1 MTRTLRTRLTT
12 LVAALVPVLASARTS
27 TRTVTVGE
35 SAIDVTIVGT
45 PAVPEPA
52 LVAWIERSAAGV
64 RSYLG
69 RFPVPRVRLDVR
81 AGGRGAIGG
90 GVTHGGR
97 LPVIRIRAGDATDQ
111 RALDRDW
118 VLTHEM
124 LHLAFPDLTTDD
136 SWAEEGLSTYAEPLA
151 RARTGLVRPESIW
164 SDLVDGLPKGMP
176 GRGDPGLH
184 GTDEWGRTYWGGAL
198 FWLMADVRI
207 REATRNRKGLA
218 DALAAI
224 LAAGG
229 DIRASWTLPRALE
242 VGDRAVGGTVLQ
254 DLYREQG
261 TRAEPVDLGALWQ
274 RLGVRRS
281 GGRVVLDDA
290 APLASV
296 RRAIDGSA
304 QGASN
309 SP

>member
-1 MTRTLRTRLTT
+1 MTRTLWTT
-12 LVAALVPVLASARTS
+12 VAAVLVPLLASAQTS

-45 PAVPEPA
+45 PAVPEPV

-81 AGGRGAIGG
+81 AGGRGAVGG
-90 GVTHGGR
+90 GVTHSGR
-97 LPVIRIRAGDATDQ
+97 LPSIRIRVGDATDQ

-164 SDLVDGLPKGMP
+164 SDLVDGLPKGLAR
-176 GRGDPGLH
+176 RGDPGLH

-198 FWLMADVRI
+198 FWLLADVRI
-207 REATRNRKGLA
+207 REETRNRKGLA

-229 DIRASWTLPRALE
+229 DIRAGWTLARALE
-242 VGDRAVGGTVLQ
+242 TGDRGVGGTVLQ
-254 DLYREQG
+254 ELYREQG
-261 TRAEPVDLGALWQ
+261 MRAEPVDLGALWQ
-274 RLGVRRS
+274 RLGVRRT

-296 RRAIDGSA
+296 RRAIEGSA
-304 QGASN
+304 GLATP